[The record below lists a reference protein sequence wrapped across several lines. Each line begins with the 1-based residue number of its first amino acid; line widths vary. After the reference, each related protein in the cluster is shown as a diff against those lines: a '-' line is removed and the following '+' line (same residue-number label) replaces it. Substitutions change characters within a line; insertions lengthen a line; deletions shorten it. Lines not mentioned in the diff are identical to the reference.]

1 MKYNFLVTLCVAS
14 ISLASYA
21 SEPSA
26 FGAGNLGVPDPYGL
40 TPSEKVILQNKTKL
54 HKVLIKSNNQAN
66 EVDSLRER
74 LDGLQTIIETLS
86 IKAHNNRVNIEKLNN
101 KNQKALEGSSEYQK
115 RLAEAT
121 QSNSK
126 EIELLKSNVAK
137 MFQIVND
144 INSSYVTRADYNYLV
159 NNINSLKAIVV
170 KGMKSKYS
178 KKSPLDSMSKSDIAK
193 RAKKYY
199 DKKYYSD
206 AIKYYTYLISKNYK
220 PAYAHYM
227 IGEMKFKRKNYGE
240 AISYFKKS
248 ASLYKKASYMPRL
261 MLHTAISM
269 QRTGDKRH
277 AKVFYEAIIAKYAN
291 SAEAKKAKKY
301 LSLMK

>member
-1 MKYNFLVTLCVAS
+1 MKYNFLVTLCVAGM
-14 ISLASYA
+14 SLVSYA

-26 FGAGNLGVPDPYGL
+26 FGAGDLNVPDPYGL
-40 TPSEKVILQNKTKL
+40 TSSEKVILQNKTKL

-86 IKAHNNRVNIEKLNN
+86 IKAHNNRINIKKLNN
-101 KNQKALEGSSEYQK
+101 NNEKALEGSSEYQK

-121 QSNSK
+121 QNNS
-126 EIELLKSNVAK
+126 EDIVALKN
-137 MFQIVND
+137 IINE
-144 INSSYVTRADYNYLV
+144 INSSYVTKSDYNYLV
-159 NNINSLKAIVV
+159 KNINSLKAIVL
-170 KGMKSKYS
+170 KGMKSKHS
-178 KKSPLDSMSKSDIAK
+178 KKSSLDSMSKGDIANK
-193 RAKKYY
+193 AKKYY
-199 DKKYYSD
+199 NKKYYNK
-206 AIKYYTYLISKNYK
+206 AIEYYSYLINKNYK
-220 PAYAHYM
+220 PAYAHYI
-227 IGEMKFKRKNYGE
+227 IGEMKFKRKNYAE

-277 AKVFYEAIIAKYAN
+277 AKVFYEAIIEKYGN
-291 SAEAKKAKKY
+291 SAEAKKARKY